1 MRNLLGMSQRGSAA
15 LAVVAVSVPLLAVG
29 CTSSAPG
36 PQGNAAA
43 FLSDWG
49 KQDWPAMR
57 SLTAAPPASF
67 VTVNANAFSTLAVHQ
82 ATFTAGTLQVSGAT
96 ASEPVTERLQLAGL
110 GSISVATAL
119 HLTQQQD
126 GKWLVN
132 WTPSTIMPQ
141 LKPGDHLR
149 LHTVW
154 PTRAAILGAN
164 GAPLASHGQ
173 VVTVGLEG
181 QLIKNTA
188 SLTSAL
194 VQAGATQAAVSQA
207 ITAAK
212 ANPTYFEPVFTVTR
226 ARYEQIAPAIYPL
239 PGTVFQSANRW
250 EAVTPGLDSG
260 LVGAM
265 GPITA
270 QEMTQLG
277 APYEAQNVVGQSGL
291 QAAQERQLAG
301 TPGADI
307 TVVSSAGTQVA
318 TVATLPD
325 HPGSTVRTTIDP
337 ATQAAAEAALGNE
350 KKSAALVAVNAQTG
364 AVLAAAS
371 VNAGGFDQAV
381 DGGFPPGST
390 FKILDSTALMEH
402 GLTPSSAANCPKTI
416 TEDGEVFHN
425 AEGDGPVSN
434 LLQAFTESC
443 NTAFIGLVSNDLT
456 ASDIRA
462 AAALYGLGKTMH
474 IGVTAFSGSVPKPV
488 DGADLAA
495 TSIGQGRVLMSPLD
509 MAMVAAAVDTGT
521 VHAPTLVTGSS
532 AATAATTQLPAGV
545 VSGLHTLMAS
555 VVASGTAA
563 GQGLPAGTYAKT
575 GTAEFG
581 TTTPLKLDAWLVGF
595 RGNIAFAAL
604 VVDSPGDGGPTCG
617 PIVAKFL
624 NALG

>member
-1 MRNLLGMSQRGSAA
+1 MSQRGSAA
-15 LAVVAVSVPLLAVG
+15 LAFVIAVTVPLLAAA

-43 FLSDWG
+43 FLSAWT

-57 SLTAAPPASF
+57 SLTAAPPADF
-67 VTVNANAFSTLAVHQ
+67 VTVNAKAFSVLSVKQ
-82 ATFTAGTLQVSGAT
+82 ATFTSGTLKVNGST
-96 ASEPVTERLQLAGL
+96 ASEPVTERLKLAGL

-132 WTPSTIMPQ
+132 WTPSTMVPQ
-141 LKPGDHLR
+141 LKAGDHLR
-149 LHTVW
+149 LQTVW
-154 PTRAAILGAN
+154 PTRAPILGAS
-164 GAPLASHGQ
+164 GAPLAMHGQ
-173 VVTVGLEG
+173 AVTVGLEG
-181 QLIKNTA
+181 KLIKNPA

-194 VQAGATQAAVSQA
+194 VQAGATQAEVSQA

-239 PGTVFQSANRW
+239 PGTVFQSGNRW
-250 EAVTPGLDSG
+250 QAITPGLASG
-260 LVGAM
+260 LVGEM

-270 QEMTQLG
+270 QEMTELG
-277 APYEAQNVVGQSGL
+277 APYETQNVVGQAGL
-291 QAAQERQLAG
+291 QAAEERQLAG
-301 TPGADI
+301 TPGAEI
-307 TVVSSAGTQVA
+307 TVVSKAGTQVA
-318 TVATLPD
+318 TVATLPG
-325 HPGSTVRTTIDP
+325 HPGSAVQTTIDLR
-337 ATQAAAEAALGNE
+337 TQQAAEAALANE

-390 FKILDSTALMEH
+390 FKILDSTALLEH
-402 GLTPSSAANCPKTI
+402 GLTPSSTASCPKTI

-425 AEGDGPVSN
+425 AEGDVAVSN
-434 LLQAFTESC
+434 MLQAFTESC
-443 NTAFIGLVSNDLT
+443 NTAFIGLVSNNLS
-456 ASDIRA
+456 ASEIRA
-462 AAALYGLGKTMH
+462 TAALYGIGKTMH
-474 IGVTAFSGSVPKPV
+474 IGVTAFSGSVPKPI

-495 TSIGQGRVLMSPLD
+495 TSIGQGRVLVSPLD

-521 VHAPTLVTGSS
+521 VRAPTLISS
-532 AATAATTQLPAGV
+532 GNSTNTTATTQLPAGV
-545 VSGLHTLMAS
+545 VSGLHTMMAS

-563 GQGLPAGTYAKT
+563 GTGLPAGTYAKT
-575 GTAEFG
+575 GTAEYG
-581 TTTPLKLDAWLVGF
+581 TTKPFKLDAWLVGF
-595 RGNIAFAAL
+595 HGNIAFAAL
-604 VVDSPGDGGPTCG
+604 VVNSPGDGGPTCG
-617 PIVAKFL
+617 PIVARFL

>member
-1 MRNLLGMSQRGSAA
+1 LRNLLGMSHRRTAA
-15 LAVVAVSVPLLAVG
+15 LTLVAVSVPLLAAG

-43 FLSDWG
+43 FLGAWA

-57 SLTAAPPASF
+57 SLTAAAPADF
-67 VTVNANAFSTLAVHQ
+67 VTVNAKAFGALSVKQ
-82 ATFTAGTLQVSGAT
+82 ATFTPGKLLVSGST
-96 ASEPVTERLQLAGL
+96 ASEPVTEKLQLSGL
-110 GSISVATAL
+110 GSISVATSL

-132 WTPSTIMPQ
+132 WTPSTIIPQ
-141 LKPGDHLR
+141 LKSGDHLR
-149 LHTVW
+149 LRTIW
-154 PTRAAILGAN
+154 PTRAAILGAD
-164 GAPLASHGQ
+164 GTPLAAHGQ
-173 VVTVGLEG
+173 MVTIGLEG
-181 QLIKNTA
+181 QLIKNRA

-194 VQAGATQAAVSQA
+194 IQAGATQAEVSQA

-239 PGTVFQSANRW
+239 PGTMFQSGNRW
-250 EAVTPGLDSG
+250 QAITPGLASG
-260 LVGAM
+260 LVGEM

-277 APYEAQNVVGQSGL
+277 APYEAQNVVGQTGI
-291 QAAQERQLAG
+291 QAAEERQLAG

-307 TVVSSAGTQVA
+307 TVVDKAGTQVG

-325 HPGSTVRTTIDP
+325 HPGSAVQTTIDP
-337 ATQAAAEAALGNE
+337 RAQQAAEAALANE

-364 AVLAAAS
+364 KVLAAAS
-371 VNAGGFDQAV
+371 VNAGFDLAV

-390 FKILDSTALMEH
+390 FKILDSTALLQH
-402 GLTPSSAANCPKTI
+402 GLTPSSAASCPKTI

-425 AEGDGPVSN
+425 AEGDVPVSN

-443 NTAFIGLVSNDLT
+443 NTAFIGLVSNNLS
-456 ASDIRA
+456 ASEIRA
-462 AAALYGLGKTMH
+462 TAALYGIGKTMN
-474 IGVTAFSGSVPKPV
+474 IGVAAFSGSVPKPI

-495 TSIGQGRVLMSPLD
+495 TSIGQGRVLVSPLN

-521 VHAPTLVTGSS
+521 VRPPTLVSS
-532 AATAATTQLPAGV
+532 GNGTNTTAATQLPAGV
-545 VSGLHTLMAS
+545 VSSLHALMAS
-555 VVASGTAA
+555 VVTSGTAA

-581 TTTPLKLDAWLVGF
+581 TTKPLKLDAWLVGF
-595 RGNIAFAAL
+595 HGNIAFAAL

-617 PIVAKFL
+617 PIVARFL
-624 NALG
+624 DALP